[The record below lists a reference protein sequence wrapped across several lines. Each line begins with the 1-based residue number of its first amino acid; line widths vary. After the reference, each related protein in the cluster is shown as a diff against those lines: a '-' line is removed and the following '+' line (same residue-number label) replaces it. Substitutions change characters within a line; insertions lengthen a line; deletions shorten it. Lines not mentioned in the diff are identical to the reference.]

1 MREKYYS
8 RFENQKDL
16 SVLCSI
22 DNLLQMEFSIRFICK
37 NGWISSRNLEI
48 ISAYMKLKN
57 DAKVKS
63 KCEKLT
69 LKGLVRTLLPPESSS
84 SFLNLITLIIHS
96 DIRSQVLVWVAK
108 AHPKNNGFTPHTIQK
123 SAALTTAS
131 GRSGKKGQKL

>member
-1 MREKYYS
+1 
-8 RFENQKDL
+8 
-16 SVLCSI
+16 
-22 DNLLQMEFSIRFICK
+22 
-37 NGWISSRNLEI
+37 
-48 ISAYMKLKN
+48 MKLKN

-108 AHPKNNGFTPHTIQK
+108 AHPKNNGFTPHTILQK
-123 SAALTTAS
+123 SAALTTTC

>member
-1 MREKYYS
+1 
-8 RFENQKDL
+8 
-16 SVLCSI
+16 
-22 DNLLQMEFSIRFICK
+22 
-37 NGWISSRNLEI
+37 
-48 ISAYMKLKN
+48 MKLKN

-69 LKGLVRTLLPPESSS
+69 LKGLVRTPPAES

-123 SAALTTAS
+123 CRSLTT
-131 GRSGKKGQKL
+131 GRSLGGKKGQKL